1 VRLELPIANDSNVL
15 KTECLFCKYYPKH
28 TEFGFSAHFKF
39 SRCVLHRRCVL
50 RIFPG
55 CFAQF
60 PRVFPAGVVLYAFS
74 RRVLRRRSVLR
85 IFPACFA
92 ISTGVFRT
100 VDGRELRLV
109 LGCYQSTGSVQNR
122 GVQTPGPDAF
132 HGWGRVGRSS
142 VQVCSK
148 VFTGVDYDRLIGV
161 IDDQSRCKTLLD
173 PALKTWGVMRVD
185 QASYTPGKD
194 TMSRGFF
201 GTR

>member
-39 SRCVLHRRCVL
+39 SRGVLRRRGVL

-55 CFAQF
+55 CF
-60 PRVFPAGVVLYAFS
+60 P
-74 RRVLRRRSVLR
+74 
-85 IFPACFA
+85 
-92 ISTGVFRT
+92 ISTGVFCAG
-100 VDGRELRLV
+100 DGRELRLV
-109 LGCYQSTGSVQNR
+109 LGCYQSTGSIQNR

-132 HGWGRVGRSS
+132 HSWCRVGRSS

-173 PALKTWGVMRVD
+173 PALKTRGVMRVD

-201 GTR
+201 DTR

>member
-1 VRLELPIANDSNVL
+1 V
-15 KTECLFCKYYPKH
+15 H
-28 TEFGFSAHFKF
+28 T
-39 SRCVLHRRCVL
+39 LN
-50 RIFPG
+50 FPG
-55 CFAQF
+55 
-60 PRVFPAGVVLYAFS
+60 VFCTVGVFYAFS
-74 RRVLRRRSVLR
+74 RRVLRRRGVLR
-85 IFPACFA
+85 IFPAYFA
-92 ISTGVFRT
+92 ISTGVFHT
-100 VDGRELRLV
+100 SGGREPRLV

-132 HGWGRVGRSS
+132 HSWCRVGRSS

-173 PALKTWGVMRVD
+173 PALKTWGVVRVD

-201 GTR
+201 DTR

>member
-1 VRLELPIANDSNVL
+1 MQKYTHFPGV
-15 KTECLFCKYYPKH
+15 FC
-28 TEFGFSAHFKF
+28 SAGVFR
-39 SRCVLHRRCVL
+39 SRGGVL

-55 CFAQF
+55 
-60 PRVFPAGVVLYAFS
+60 
-74 RRVLRRRSVLR
+74 
-85 IFPACFA
+85 CFA

-100 VDGRELRLV
+100 GDGRELRLV

-132 HGWGRVGRSS
+132 RSWCRVGRSS

-161 IDDQSRCKTLLD
+161 IDDQSQCKTLLD
-173 PALKTWGVMRVD
+173 PALKTRGVMRVD

-201 GTR
+201 DTR